1 MNPTIVLIGWRFS
14 IILLDIDKGLLDMM
28 KCANWLK
35 PLNHTMVLIHINS
48 VATRRKLWLWHCLM
62 KWGFAQCTWKQCH
75 CFDLPIWMI
84 WMMCGD
90 VTVFYPPCCWI
101 PRLMLPRCR
110 GPQGDQ
116 VRQCKVRSR
125 VPALL
130 TVCVLTQDR
139 YRHPACNLHHH
150 RNHLYAPA
158 IHIPSPDIYFH
169 IYWFIFHHFN
179 LQIWGNQCNNKYVCK
194 H

>member
-1 MNPTIVLIGWRFS
+1 MSNIDISS
-14 IILLDIDKGLLDMM
+14 IYA
-28 KCANWLK
+28 ANLSFKNMQIKMREQRWIIKRERIKMLC
-35 PLNHTMVLIHINS
+35 I
-48 VATRRKLWLWHCLM
+48 
-62 KWGFAQCTWKQCH
+62 WKQWH

-84 WMMCGD
+84 LMMCGD

-101 PRLMLPRCR
+101 PWLMLPRCR

-116 VRQCKVRSR
+116 VRQCKVRSP

-139 YRHPACNLHHH
+139 YRHPASNLHHH

-158 IHIPSPDIYFH
+158 IHIPSPDSSVFIDLYFIILIY
-169 IYWFIFHHFN
+169 
-179 LQIWGNQCNNKYVCK
+179 KYVEINAMK
-194 H
+194 

>member
-1 MNPTIVLIGWRFS
+1 MNNKERENKDALHMKTMPLFWS
-14 IILLDIDKGLLDMM
+14 PHLDDLDD
-28 KCANWLK
+28 
-35 PLNHTMVLIHINS
+35 V
-48 VATRRKLWLWHCLM
+48 
-62 KWGFAQCTWKQCH
+62 WGCD
-75 CFDLPIWMI
+75 CFLS
-84 WMMCGD
+84 
-90 VTVFYPPCCWI
+90 PCCWI

-139 YRHPACNLHHH
+139 YRHPASNLHHH

-158 IHIPSPDIYFH
+158 IHIPSLDSSVFIDLYFIILIYKYGE
-169 IYWFIFHHFN
+169 INAITN
-179 LQIWGNQCNNKYVCK
+179 TSANTKIVQTLKDCNVI
-194 H
+194 